1 MHIRNRW
8 SACISSLASASLA
21 FACSTDDSSTN
32 NNAPDAAVSEQT
44 STVTGTSTNT
54 SVTTSNGTI
63 TSPNGTTTTSGTTT
77 TGAPPSETSDSE
89 GTSSAISDSDT
100 SGFSEA
106 DAGSE
111 ETSSEATSDT
121 SDLDAGVPDGA
132 TDSGAIEEGDA
143 QVFVPDGGVVFRPEE
158 LGFESSYLSQLTVP
172 DGFEVS
178 VFATPGGHA
187 RMLATSGAAV
197 YVTRPEQGDVLR
209 LVDSNADGV
218 ADQQTTAISGYPM
231 VHGIVFANNAVYLA
245 TPKQLIRASVANDG
259 AFTAPEVL
267 IDDLPDGGQH
277 PLRTLGVGPDGLLYI
292 SIGSSCD
299 ACAESNPEHA
309 TILRVGLDGANRT
322 VFARGLR
329 NTIGFGW
336 QPDTNQLWGMDHG
349 SDWRGN
355 DIPPEELNLITEG
368 GNYGWPYCY
377 GEQTIDP
384 IIGDPPGQTKAAYC
398 AATTASVLE
407 NQAHQAPIGL
417 TFYAGTAF
425 PEAYRGDAFVAMH
438 GSWNRNP
445 ATGYSVVRVEFEDGQ
460 PVGISD
466 FVSGF
471 LNAEG
476 SATFGRPAGITVDA
490 VGALLFSDDSNGV
503 IYRVSPEQE

>member
-1 MHIRNRW
+1 MHIRTRW

-21 FACSTDDSSTN
+21 LACSTDDSPTHNDS
-32 NNAPDAAVSEQT
+32 PDAAASEHTTTAPSSWSTT
-44 STVTGTSTNT
+44 SVATTGGTVTSTN
-54 SVTTSNGTI
+54 GA
-63 TSPNGTTTTSGTTT
+63 TTTSGMT
-77 TGAPPSETSDSE
+77 
-89 GTSSAISDSDT
+89 TSSAPTSDT
-100 SGFSEA
+100 SASAGTSAATDSATLGSSEA
-106 DAGSE
+106 DAGSTDSSSDDTEE
-111 ETSSEATSDT
+111 ETV
-121 SDLDAGVPDGA
+121 DLDGGVVDGA
-132 TDSGAIEEGDA
+132 ADSGSVEEGDA

-158 LGFESSYLSQLTVP
+158 LDFETSYLSQLSVP
-172 DGFEVS
+172 EGFDVS
-178 VFATPGGHA
+178 VFATPGGHT
-187 RMLATSGAAV
+187 RMLATYGNAI

-209 LVDSNADGV
+209 LVDSNADG
-218 ADQQTTAISGYPM
+218 ASDQQSTAISGYPM
-231 VHGIVFANNAVYLA
+231 VHGIVFGNDGVYLA
-245 TPKQLIRASVANDG
+245 TPKQLIRASVADNG
-259 AFTAPEVL
+259 SFTAPEIL

-277 PLRTLGVGPDGLLYI
+277 PLRTLGIGPDGLLYI

-309 TILRVGLDGANRT
+309 AMLRVSLDGTNRT

-368 GNYGWPYCY
+368 NNYGWPYCY
-377 GEQTIDP
+377 GEQSVDP
-384 IIGDPPGQTKAAYC
+384 IIGDPPGQTKAEYC
-398 AATTASVLE
+398 AATTSSVLE

-425 PEAYRGDAFVAMH
+425 PETYRGDAFVAMH
-438 GSWNRNP
+438 GSWNRSP

-503 IYRVSPEQE
+503 VYRVSPSQE